1 MQLHLRSNTCSL
13 HGCALPALAVYTG
26 LALTGFA
33 AILVR
38 EPSTLIGRA
47 AEPPDDKQAQRNDQN
62 PEDAVDHQGFP
73 YMIITPLAPLNLS
86 QAGHSPVF

>member
-1 MQLHLRSNTCSL
+1 MQLHLRSNTGSL

-86 QAGHSPVF
+86 QVGHSPVS